1 MEFLFEILFQFIG
14 EIVLQFLVGVCFE
27 LGLRGLARVLRW
39 VPTPPIAAAWIT
51 LGGVAAGGISLL
63 ILPHSA
69 LHAPVLRLVNLAVT
83 PTLAGAMMMGLGRFR
98 ARKGQALVR
107 LDRFG
112 YAFLFA
118 FAMALTRYNWAI

>member
-1 MEFLFEILFQFIG
+1 MEFLFEILFQFIS
-14 EIVLQFLVGVCFE
+14 EILLQLIINVCCE

-39 VPTPPIAAAWIT
+39 LPSPPIAAAWIT
-51 LGGVAAGGISLL
+51 LSGVAAGGISLL

-69 LHAPVLRLVNLAVT
+69 IHEPALRLVNLAVT
-83 PTLAGAMMMGLGRFR
+83 PVLAGGMMMMLGRLR
-98 ARKGQALVR
+98 AKRGQELVR

-118 FAMALTRYNWAI
+118 FMMALTRYNWAV